1 MPARAHDPIPATIAW
16 RAGRV
21 RLIDQRA
28 LPARLTFV
36 DCATVAELHDAIT
49 SLAIRGAPALGAA
62 GAYGVALAATT
73 SAAPAAVRRGAARLR
88 SARPTAANLAHGVAV
103 ALAAYEAGGAAGAL
117 TAAKEYAA
125 ADVRVNR
132 TLGALGARLVPDGG
146 RVLTHCNAGGLAC
159 VGFGTAIGVVRAA
172 HEQGRRPSVWVD
184 ETRPVLQG
192 ARLTA
197 WELGRLGIP
206 HTLVVDGAA
215 GGLMAR
221 GEVDLVVVGA
231 DRVAAN
237 GDVANKVGTYPLAVL
252 ARYHG
257 IPFVVAAPW
266 STVDLATSDGGAIR
280 IEDRAADEVVA
291 FGGVR
296 VAPRGTVA
304 ANPAFDVTPAPL
316 VHALVT
322 ERGVITR
329 PTRAK
334 LARVAGNGTG
344 PE

>member
-1 MPARAHDPIPATIAW
+1 MRDPVPPTIEW

-28 LPARLTFV
+28 LPQRLRYL
-36 DCATVAELHDAIT
+36 DCATVAQLHDAIT
-49 SLAIRGAPALGAA
+49 GLAIRGAPALGAA
-62 GAYGVALAATT
+62 GAYGVALAAAT
-73 SAAPAAVRRGAARLR
+73 SPTRTSVHRAAARLR
-88 SARPTAANLAHGVAV
+88 AARPTAVNLAHGVDV
-103 ALAAYEAGGAAGAL
+103 ALAAYDAGGASAAL
-117 TAAKEYAA
+117 AAADEYAA
-125 ADVRVNR
+125 ADVRANR
-132 TLGALGARLVPDGG
+132 RLGALGAELVSSGS

-159 VGFGTAIGVVRAA
+159 VGYGTAVGVIRAA
-172 HEQGRRPSVWVD
+172 HEQGKQPSVWVD

-206 HTLVVDGAA
+206 HTLLVDGAA
-215 GGLMAR
+215 GGLMAQ
-221 GEVDLVVVGA
+221 GAVDLVVVGA

-252 ARYHG
+252 ARRHG

-266 STVDLATSDGGAIR
+266 STVDLATPDGAAIR
-280 IEDRAADEVVA
+280 VEERAADEVTLI
-291 FGGVR
+291 GGVR
-296 VAPRGTVA
+296 VAPRATPV
-304 ANPAFDVTPAPL
+304 ANPAFDVTPAAL
-316 VHALVT
+316 VDALVT
-322 ERGVITR
+322 ERGVIAR

-334 LARVAGNGTG
+334 LARWARNGTG